1 MSVPR
6 QDKCGL
12 VDVPEEVAEMKIRS
26 KRYKESEKEID
37 RANSYSLKDAISIL
51 KKLRPPKFD
60 ASVDLHFNI
69 NVDPKKSDQM
79 VRGTVVL
86 PHGTGKKVRV
96 AVFCKGENEK
106 LAREANADYVG
117 GNDLIDKVAGGFL
130 DFDCAIATPDMMKDL
145 SKLGKILGPRGLMP
159 SPKTGTVTND
169 IVKAVEDVRK
179 GKVEFRTDKQSG
191 IHLSVGKLSF
201 SEDKLHENASRVIEM
216 VNETRP
222 SSVKGKFI
230 KSLFISSTMNC
241 GFKLAI

>member
-1 MSVPR
+1 MT
-6 QDKCGL
+6 L
-12 VDVPEEVAEMKIRS
+12 RS
-26 KRYKESEKEID
+26 KRYKESEKQID
-37 RANSYSLKDAISIL
+37 REKSYSLKDAVATL
-51 KKLRPPKFD
+51 KKMQLPKFD
-60 ASVDLHFNI
+60 PAVDLHFNI

-96 AVFCKGENEK
+96 AVFCKGENDK

-169 IVKAVEDVRK
+169 IVKAIEDVRK
-179 GKVEFRTDKQSG
+179 GKVEFRVDKQGG

-201 SEDKLHENASRVIEM
+201 AEDKLYENASRVIDM
-216 VNETRP
+216 VNEAKP
-222 SSVKGKFI
+222 ASVKGKFI
-230 KSLFISSTMNC
+230 KSSFLSSTMNC
-241 GFKLAI
+241 GLKLAI